1 MSAAKTFAVGI
12 TGVALVLVLGGVKAR
27 ALDPKTLAMD
37 DYASCY
43 SRVVKARGHLPS
55 NECDK
60 VRSLAIKL
68 NGKAAVVDQ
77 TRDIKAKLFDAERQK
92 AK

>member
-1 MSAAKTFAVGI
+1 MSASKTFAIGI
-12 TGVALVLVLGGVKAR
+12 AGVALILALGAVKAR

-43 SRVVKARGHLPS
+43 SRVIKARGHLPS
-55 NECDK
+55 AECDK
-60 VRSLAIKL
+60 ARSLAVKL
-68 NGKAAVVDQ
+68 NGKAAVIEQ
-77 TRDIKAKLFDAERQK
+77 TRDIKAKFLDTEGQE